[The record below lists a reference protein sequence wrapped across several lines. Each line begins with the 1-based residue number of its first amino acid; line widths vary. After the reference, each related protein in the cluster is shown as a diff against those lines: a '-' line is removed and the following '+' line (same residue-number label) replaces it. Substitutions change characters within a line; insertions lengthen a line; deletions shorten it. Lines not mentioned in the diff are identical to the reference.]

1 MYTHIYTGGWMPN
14 ILYMPDGALI
24 LTIEK
29 DTNMISYLA
38 WDRYYITSG
47 VSEEAINRYRHR
59 PNTSYNTN
67 ILTVKLLS
75 SDVKL
80 KSNSNSMYSDDVIL
94 CGIYRDSNDEQT
106 ANYRLYNLD
115 NVALS
120 ISAHFS

>member
-1 MYTHIYTGGWMPN
+1 MPN
-14 ILYMPDGALI
+14 ILYMPDNSLI

-29 DTNMISYLA
+29 DSNMISYIA
-38 WDRYYITSG
+38 WDRYYITRESDKT
-47 VSEEAINRYRHR
+47 INRYQHR
-59 PNTSYNTN
+59 PNVTN

-80 KSNSNSMYSDDVIL
+80 KSNSNSIYSDDIII

-115 NVALS
+115 NVALT